1 MNSNKNKTEEEI
13 YIEKG
18 DALYKENLYKE
29 AIAEY
34 NNALKINS
42 RNLVTQLK
50 IAKAKLSDNNLKG
63 FADEYALG
71 EKHPLTQKP
80 SGIEGTAEAPA
91 RKHPS
96 RTKVLVRNI
105 TYITPLVIIV
115 SFAVWY
121 FINAK
126 ESRIS
131 PVPSEI
137 TAGVNPKM
145 SPEGADL
152 IFGKKENPEPGKA
165 NAPVKTV
172 PDKKP
177 TKRKSVDV
185 AKKENAKEV
194 GSPKPVTEERIVKE
208 ERIDKKEKKASG
220 KREAENGEVPGF
232 WASLKKYLLSFF
244 KATGHKESGGKEIIR
259 DPLGADKK

>member
-18 DALYKENLYKE
+18 DALYKDNLYKE

-63 FADEYALG
+63 SAAAYDLG

-80 SGIEGTAEAPA
+80 PEIEGTVEATG

-96 RTKVLVRNI
+96 RKTLFVRSI
-105 TYITPLVIIV
+105 IYITPFVIII
-115 SFAVWY
+115 SFAVWF
-121 FINAK
+121 FINTT
-126 ESRIS
+126 ENRIDT
-131 PVPSEI
+131 VPSKN
-137 TAGVNPKM
+137 TADVNAKM

-152 IFGKKENPEPGKA
+152 IFGGKRNLELAKA
-165 NAPVKTV
+165 NEPVKPVT
-172 PDKKP
+172 DKKP
-177 TKRKSVDV
+177 TKRDRVEV
-185 AKKENAKEV
+185 AKKENAEKVGYKKPATKE
-194 GSPKPVTEERIVKE
+194 RLVKE
-208 ERIDKKEKKASG
+208 ERGITEKRK
-220 KREAENGEVPGF
+220 AENGEELGF
-232 WASLKKYLLSFF
+232 WASLKKYLLSLF
-244 KATGHKESGGKEIIR
+244 KDTGHQESGGKGIIR